1 MTGGAQARAA
11 EADSAE
17 PPYRDSPRCLLRLE
31 RDGMPRLLS
40 VSSALAALFQK
51 APAEIVGQ
59 PAAEI
64 LGADPAVLAAA
75 VRRALTSGDA
85 LELDLAVTLPQGAI
99 PCRFVLMRQPDGE
112 TVHLLLIDL
121 RPRAVSEVS
130 DTDAGEDLL
139 VRYRDDLTVLDCSES
154 YARFHGRALSQ
165 MIGHGFADWLQP
177 AELDIIRRA
186 INAEAGRGSHNPNAI
201 VNTNEIART
210 QPDGTQHWYRWVDV
224 LLPGR
229 PGEAREFLSVGLN
242 VTALKQARDALQAK
256 NTALTAV
263 AEELR
268 EARIAAEDSN
278 RAKSRFLAHMS
289 HELRTPLNG
298 IIGFADIIRAGLFGP
313 VEPERYRE
321 YVELIH
327 NSGELLLSLI
337 NDILDMS
344 KIEAGKMELSIAAL
358 ETAPLAEACRTMVIG
373 MARDNSVLVRI
384 EIAPDCGE
392 VHADARAA
400 KQMIINLLSNAVK
413 FTPAGGVVTLSFTR
427 RAEGVA
433 IAVADNGIG
442 MTPDELTK
450 AMQPF
455 GQIDSELARQR
466 RGTGIGL
473 TLVKSLAEL
482 HGGRLDIV
490 SAKGQGTTAT
500 LMLPWMKPAV

>member
-1 MTGGAQARAA
+1 MTRGAQALAA

-31 RDGMPRLLS
+31 RDGTPRLLS
-40 VSSALAALFQK
+40 VSTALAALFQK
-51 APAEIVGQ
+51 PPAEIVGQ

-64 LGADPAVLAAA
+64 LGADAAVLNAA
-75 VRRALTSGDA
+75 VRNALTTGDV
-85 LELDLAVTLPQGAI
+85 LELDLPVTLPQGAI
-99 PCRFVLMRQPDGE
+99 PCRLVLMRQPDGE

-121 RPRAVSEVS
+121 RPRSVSKLPS
-130 DTDAGEDLL
+130 ADASEDLV
-139 VRYRDDLTVLDCSES
+139 VRYRDDLIVVDCSES
-154 YARFHGRALSQ
+154 YAQFHGRKMSEI
-165 MIGHGFADWLQP
+165 IGHSFADWLQP
-177 AELDIIRRA
+177 AEIDIIRRA
-186 INAEAGRGSHNPNAI
+186 IAAADNAGINPNQI
-201 VNTNEIART
+201 VNTNQIAKIE
-210 QPDGTQHWYRWVDV
+210 PDGGQRWYRWVDV
-224 LLPGR
+224 VLPER
-229 PGEAREFLSVGLN
+229 SGEVREFLSVGLN
-242 VTALKQARDALQAK
+242 VTAMKRARDELQAK
-256 NTALTAV
+256 NTALTAA

-268 EARIAAEDSN
+268 EAQIAAEDSN

-313 VEPERYRE
+313 IEPERYRE

-344 KIEAGKMELSIAAL
+344 KIEAGKMELSIEPL
-358 ETAPLAEACRTMVIG
+358 ETLSLAESCRTMVIG
-373 MARDNSVLVRI
+373 MARDNSVVVKI
-384 EIAPDCGE
+384 EIAPDCTE

-413 FTPAGGVVTLSFTR
+413 FTPAGGIVTLSFKKR
-427 RAEGVA
+427 DEGVA
-433 IAVADNGIG
+433 ISVADNGIG
-442 MTPDELTK
+442 MTPEELKK

-466 RGTGIGL
+466 KGTGIGL

-482 HGGRLDIV
+482 HGGRLDMV

-500 LMLPWMKPAV
+500 LLLPWMKAAA